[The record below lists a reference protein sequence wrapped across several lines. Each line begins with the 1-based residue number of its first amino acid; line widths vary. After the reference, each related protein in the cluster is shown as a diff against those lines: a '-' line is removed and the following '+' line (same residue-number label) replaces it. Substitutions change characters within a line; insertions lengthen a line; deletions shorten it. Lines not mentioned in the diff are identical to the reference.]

1 MDAVASIGE
10 ENPPWAD
17 ILHASRDLVGADSG
31 SLIMF
36 DGEGDLL
43 HLAQI
48 GLAETTVTAYATH
61 YHRLD
66 MLAHVAMRQNAGN
79 WLDSDEALPRQAL
92 LRSEFYTDYLEPH
105 GQKQILALMIERN
118 ERGLCAMS
126 FQRSSVE
133 HGARQRLA
141 SGETGIFVGAFQQA
155 LAARQIGRA
164 AALHALDDTFGAMG
178 EGVCLVNERGMLV
191 HKSASCAGLL
201 DDRQGLHVQHGRL
214 HHPNANVREYLLRQI
229 RSTLWSGARTKG
241 IVKLGWGEA
250 LALDITR
257 ASGQWTLVGTPLAL
271 VRITHKTVDTAVDT
285 DALIS
290 AFGLTRAEARV
301 LAGLAA
307 GHSPAEYAETNG
319 VTESTVRKQ
328 VATLKDKLDCRRTV
342 DLVRLA
348 LLAQR

>member
-43 HLAQI
+43 HVAQVGLAQD
-48 GLAETTVTAYATH
+48 TVTAYSTH

-66 MLAHVAMRQNAGN
+66 MLAHVAMRQDAGN

-92 LRSEFYTDYLEPH
+92 LRSEFYSDYLAPH
-105 GQKQILALMIERN
+105 RQAQILALMIERN

-133 HGARQRLA
+133 QGARQRLA
-141 SGETGIFVGAFQQA
+141 SGEAGIFVGAFQQA
-155 LAARQIGRA
+155 LAARQRDQTT
-164 AALHALDDTFGAMG
+164 ALHALDNTFGAMG
-178 EGVCLVNERGMLV
+178 EGVCLVNAQGMV
-191 HKSASCAGLL
+191 AHQSASCAGLL
-201 DDRQGLHVQHGRL
+201 DDRQGLHVRHGHL
-214 HHPNANVREYLLRQI
+214 HHRNAMIRCYLLRQI
-229 RSTLWSGARTKG
+229 ESTLCTGERTKC

-257 ASGQWTLVGTPLAL
+257 ASRQWTLVGSPLAL
-271 VRITHKTVDTAVDT
+271 VRMTHKTVDTAVDT
-285 DALIS
+285 DALMS
-290 AFGLTRAEARV
+290 AFSLTPAEARV

-307 GHSPAEYAETNG
+307 GHSPTEYAETNG
-319 VTESTVRKQ
+319 VAESTVRKQ